1 MALRYRRDANP
12 WGSPRGAAGG
22 QGPVGGEHAC
32 RRPSQTIA
40 HLNMHIL
47 SGGVGH
53 RGDEIDGHFLDVID
67 GVSLRRSDTWD
78 VDHPVV
84 ALADRGRGVSDM
96 WPPGSSHQQ
105 EVAEVTGSSTPTRPF
120 RLNDHRVAENR
131 VACLVVG

>member
-1 MALRYRRDANP
+1 MALRYRRAASP
-12 WGSPRGAAGG
+12 WASPRGATRRS
-22 QGPVGGEHAC
+22 ETC
-32 RRPSQTIA
+32 RPRTRLSATESDDA

-105 EVAEVTGSSTPTRPF
+105 EVAEVTG
-120 RLNDHRVAENR
+120 
-131 VACLVVG
+131 